1 MIATWRFV
9 VGIIVL
15 HKLRCVL
22 RQRIDHTACQSIGTV
37 FVIYSALCIHG
48 FFLLIACLLR
58 ILSIKISVGSY
69 TGHVVHGHGRG
80 SFDAGINGSGID
92 RHTAPATDTDDTDAL
107 RVNIL
112 LHGEEVYRCAE
123 ILGVDVRRCY
133 IARHTA
139 ALAGVGRVKGNRQE
153 AKLCHFLRIQ
163 TGGLLLYRTERTA
176 DGNGGQL
183 ALCALRRVHI
193 RRQRDAV
200 AVVKGYFLVIHL
212 VAFREH
218 LVPFLCQI
226 QFFHIQTSLPVALR
240 YTVLSTASNH
250 SLEVSSPGTST
261 AR

>member
-1 MIATWRFV
+1 MVATRRFV

-15 HKLRCVL
+15 YKLRRIL
-22 RQRIDHTACQSIGTV
+22 RQRIDHATRQRIGAV
-37 FVIYSALCIHG
+37 FIVLGALCVQRFS
-48 FFLLIACLLR
+48 FFKACLLR
-58 ILSIKISVGSY
+58 ILTVKVAVGSY
-69 TGHVVHGHGRG
+69 TGHIVHGHSR
-80 SFDAGINGSGID
+80 SRLDAGIDGGGID
-92 RHTAPATDTDDTDAL
+92 RHTAPAADTNDTDAL
-107 RVNIL
+107 RVHIL

-123 ILGVDVRRCY
+123 ILGVDVRRSN
-133 IARHTA
+133 IAGCTA
-139 ALAGVGRVKGNRQE
+139 ALTGIGRVEGNRQE
-153 AKLCHFLRIQ
+153 AKLRHFLRIQ

-183 ALCALRRVHI
+183 ALCAPRRVHI
-193 RRQRDAV
+193 RRQCDAV

-226 QFFHIQTSLPVALR
+226 QFFHIQTSLPVALK